1 MSDVTG
7 KENEKATEAQPAA
20 ESAPA
25 AKKLQVTKLIGVL
38 KQHPLG
44 LVAVIGAAVALV
56 EVELAVGLLTGI
68 GATAL
73 LATKNGAEARHEVV
87 AKGKAAL
94 ERARAVLASR
104 GKPADAPAATA
115 DVPAPATAPAPAA
128 AAPGE
133 QPPTPAV

>member
-1 MSDVTG
+1 MSDDTG
-7 KENEKATEAQPAA
+7 KENERASEAQPAG
-20 ESAPA
+20 ETAPA
-25 AKKLQVTKLIGVL
+25 PKKLQVAKLIGVL

-44 LVAVIGAAVALV
+44 LVAVIGVAVALV

-73 LATKNGAEARHEVV
+73 LATKNGAEARLEVV

-104 GKPADAPAATA
+104 SKPAATSAAPA
-115 DVPAPATAPAPAA
+115 DVPPPAA
-128 AAPGE
+128 AAAPPGE
-133 QPPTPAV
+133 QPPTAAA

>member
-1 MSDVTG
+1 V
-7 KENEKATEAQPAA
+7 A
-20 ESAPA
+20 
-25 AKKLQVTKLIGVL
+25 KLIGVL

-44 LVAVIGAAVALV
+44 LVAVIGVAVALV

-73 LATKNGAEARHEVV
+73 LATKNGAEARLEVV

-104 GKPADAPAATA
+104 SKPAATSAAPA
-115 DVPAPATAPAPAA
+115 DVPPPAA
-128 AAPGE
+128 AAAPPGE
-133 QPPTPAV
+133 QPPTAAA